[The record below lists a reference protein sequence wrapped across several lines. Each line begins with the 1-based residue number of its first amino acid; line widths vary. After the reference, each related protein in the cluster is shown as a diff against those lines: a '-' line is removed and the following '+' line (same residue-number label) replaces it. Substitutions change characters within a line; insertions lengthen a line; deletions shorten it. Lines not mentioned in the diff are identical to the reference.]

1 MILLPAV
8 MKMKIIALVLGF
20 LVAITFTTFVP
31 SLLVTTSPTAVLA
44 NFDQAGEAP
53 LNPHAAQSPWG
64 QFHRNG
70 YAQAST
76 PLRGMESSDEIKSQY
91 LPLSGWGGTPTQMH
105 IFERYPDGSRTV
117 WSTTLTSIVKGN
129 QFTFAGGSRLNRLV
143 DSNIHWNMQLGRDN
157 KAFVPDPNN
166 RAIIRFGER
175 NPKDPMSAI
184 VLEKRFVLPE
194 QIKGKSDQCQNQ
206 AEN

>member
-91 LPLSGWGGTPTQMH
+91 LPLSGWCGTPPNAIPMVLAQSGVPRLPALLKQELRGYNLLYGVGRGEKCNYVYRGLDHQTGH
-105 IFERYPDGSRTV
+105 IAF
-117 WSTTLTSIVKGN
+117 SIP
-129 QFTFAGGSRLNRLV
+129 S
-143 DSNIHWNMQLGRDN
+143 
-157 KAFVPDPNN
+157 
-166 RAIIRFGER
+166 II
-175 NPKDPMSAI
+175 
-184 VLEKRFVLPE
+184 
-194 QIKGKSDQCQNQ
+194 
-206 AEN
+206 